1 MNENFRDEI
10 MKRIEGEVIT
20 TLMFIADQDE
30 MMSSLPEGMTLADL
44 DSFSVVQLV
53 LSLED
58 AYSVEL
64 LEDIAEFNGRT
75 FEELEE
81 FVALRVERTHG
92 EQIPS

>member
-75 FEELEE
+75 FEELGE